1 MAKKSFEIKTSKF
14 FTKTCSNCGKEYPS
28 WFVSCPYCKTP
39 WDKKKYEQEQQKE
52 GKIKKDVKIM
62 VKITEENFEEPIKK
76 VNLKFSPNQ
85 GQAWYQLL
93 MEEKSD
99 NIYEAQVLEVP
110 DETTL
115 IYFIE
120 VELEN
125 NEIVV
130 ENNNGEYY
138 HYKVSPSEPDS

>member
-1 MAKKSFEIKTSKF
+1 
-14 FTKTCSNCGKEYPS
+14 
-28 WFVSCPYCKTP
+28 
-39 WDKKKYEQEQQKE
+39 
-52 GKIKKDVKIM
+52 M